1 MRRRLL
7 GILAAGAVTAVVAVM
22 GAVPAGA
29 ATWTVGPT
37 PPTGPF
43 TFNGSAGQTVLTD
56 TTTGTQL
63 TCSSST
69 ATGAATRGSGQAGPG
84 IARITST
91 TFSNCVGPLGIMFTV
106 QHVGTWLLNAVTPTA
121 TGANGTITAVQARLS
136 GSLCSATVSGSVPV
150 SFINSNNATPPSQ
163 AQLQVLPT
171 NPGTLTITNVSGCF
185 GLINNNDKA
194 SFRGTYNITN
204 PVPLRITSP

>member
-7 GILAAGAVTAVVAVM
+7 GILAAGALTAAVAVM
-22 GAVPAGA
+22 GAGPANA

-43 TFNGSAGQTVLTD
+43 TFTGAAGQTLLTD

-63 TCSSST
+63 TCTSST
-69 ATGAATRGSGQAGPG
+69 ATGNAIRGSGQPGAG
-84 IARITST
+84 IAKITGT
-91 TFSNCVGPLGIMFTV
+91 TFSNCTGPLGISFTV
-106 QHVGTWLLNAVTPTA
+106 LHSGTWLLNAVTPTA
-121 TGANGTITAVQARLS
+121 TGADGTITAIQARLS
-136 GSLCSATVSGSVPV
+136 GSLCSATVSGSVPAKFV
-150 SFINSNNATPPSQ
+150 NSNTATPPSQ

-171 NPGTLTITNVSGCF
+171 NPGTLTISNVSGCF
-185 GLINNNDKA
+185 GLIRNGDKA